1 MEAQTHLENLA
12 IRALNQFISHASIV
26 GRFVIHFGKSSS
38 AIASGAPPTAPIGA
52 RISEGDNRLGI
63 ENALTLGRK
72 STLTHHRSRDA
83 IERRVMDGETLRS
96 IRCAKSGNR
105 DVDPR

>member
-63 ENALTLGRK
+63 RERLDAWPQVDFDA
-72 STLTHHRSRDA
+72 SSQSR
-83 IERRVMDGETLRS
+83 
-96 IRCAKSGNR
+96 R
-105 DVDPR
+105 DRAARHGW

>member
-1 MEAQTHLENLA
+1 MTPPLLGA
-12 IRALNQFISHASIV
+12 AL
-26 GRFVIHFGKSSS
+26 FVIHSVKSSS
-38 AIASGAPPTAPIGA
+38 AIASGARPA

-63 ENALTLGRK
+63 ANALTLGRK

-96 IRCAKSGNR
+96 IRCAKSGK
-105 DVDPR
+105 P